1 MDAMIASNS
10 FYADIYISMGLFFIG
25 SAFLLWLG
33 MRVTSVLVERNT
45 DNPIAKGLAVIF
57 GLAVGFNFITT
68 GAQMALMQQRHAW
81 TLKNYADQC
90 VEIPQTA
97 AAFIELMGV
106 ASALPEPSLTSNP
119 IMLVIG
125 LIGMAFC
132 ILPLFIPANSG
143 K

>member
-1 MDAMIASNS
+1 MNAMTASNM
-10 FYADIYISMGLFFIG
+10 FYAEIYNSVGLLFIG

-57 GLAVGFNFITT
+57 GLAVGLNFIMV

-81 TLKNYADQC
+81 TLKNYADQGI
-90 VEIPQTA
+90 EIPQTA
-97 AAFIELMGV
+97 TAFIELTGV
-106 ASALPEPSLTSNP
+106 GSALPEPSLTSNP

-125 LIGMAFC
+125 LIATAFC

-143 K
+143 E

>member
-1 MDAMIASNS
+1 MDAMIATNS
-10 FYADIYISMGLFFIG
+10 FYANVYISMGLFFIG

-45 DNPIAKGLAVIF
+45 DNMIAKVLAAIF
-57 GLAVGFNFITT
+57 GLAVGFNFIVMS
-68 GAQMALMQQRHAW
+68 AQMALQQQRHAW
-81 TLKNYADQC
+81 SLKNYADQGI
-90 VEIPQTA
+90 EIPQTA
-97 AAFIELMGV
+97 TAFIEFMGV
-106 ASALPEPSLTSNP
+106 GSALPEPSLLANP

-125 LIGMAFC
+125 LIGTAFC

>member
-1 MDAMIASNS
+1 
-10 FYADIYISMGLFFIG
+10 
-25 SAFLLWLG
+25 
-33 MRVTSVLVERNT
+33 
-45 DNPIAKGLAVIF
+45 
-57 GLAVGFNFITT
+57 
-68 GAQMALMQQRHAW
+68 QRHAW
-81 TLKNYADQC
+81 TLKNYADQG

-106 ASALPEPSLTSNP
+106 GSALPEPSLTSNP

-125 LIGMAFC
+125 LIGTAFC